1 MEESL
6 ARNVNIIAISPQLVT
21 RRLVVARWTAS
32 VSQQSLRRFR
42 ESHQIM
48 SDSEESRKTF

>member
-6 ARNVNIIAISPQLVT
+6 ARNVNIIAFSLQLVT